1 MIQNKTYYLNNTT
14 LKEQAADL
22 KPGDIVYFSGTLYTA
37 RDAAH
42 KRMREQMQK
51 NEPLPFPLKNA
62 ILYYAGPTQTP
73 PHMAIGSCGPTTSS
87 RMDGFT
93 PDLMD
98 AGVFATVG
106 KGNRSEA
113 VYKSIIR
120 NKGLYLCAVGGA
132 GAIMAKSV
140 KDCKVI
146 AYEDLGCESVKRLI
160 TENMPLI
167 VGIDCTGNTLFNNAF

>member
-1 MIQNKTYYLNNTT
+1 MNQNKTYYLNNET
-14 LKEQAADL
+14 LKARAGEL
-22 KPGDIVYFSGTLYTA
+22 KPGDILYFSGTIYTA

-42 KRMREQMQK
+42 KRMAEQMQK
-51 NEPLPFPLKNA
+51 GEALPFPLQGA
-62 ILYYAGPTQTP
+62 IIYYAGPTQTP
-73 PHMAIGSCGPTTSS
+73 PHMAIGSCGPTTAS

-98 AGVFATVG
+98 AGLFATIG

-120 NKGLYLCAVGGA
+120 NKGLYLCAIGGA
-132 GAIMAKSV
+132 GAIMAQSV
-140 KDCKVI
+140 KSNEVI
-146 AYEDLGCESVKRLI
+146 AYADLGCESIKRLH

-167 VGIDCTGNTLFNNAF
+167 VGIDCTGNTLFND